1 MSNVVMKWLNI
12 ENDKEIRNIGKY
24 AKEASTSAYFSI
36 YVTVIVPVVDRYKRL
51 LHVLE
56 DK

>member
-1 MSNVVMKWLNI
+1 MKWLNI

-24 AKEASTSAYFSI
+24 AKEASTLVYFSI

-51 LHVLE
+51 QHVLE